1 MELDIVNW
9 GVSGAYRISENF
21 SLGAGASVYEF
32 EIESTTQRFGVGA
45 FFAPPDF
52 DPANQVSVQTQTG
65 TDTDIGFNLG
75 LQWKFLPK
83 WNLAAVYRQGPEF
96 EYDSTNNG
104 VIVNDTTTFAVP
116 DVVGFGIAVRPTDAM
131 LISFD
136 YDFVEYSALTEEV
149 TSNFVAQPTQD
160 ELDSLARIE
169 TEDGSE
175 LHLGFEYVFL
185 GGTPVA
191 VRVGTWFDP
200 DHKMTFEGDT
210 VALDNNFDRGNAGL
224 FFEGD
229 DEVHV
234 SAGVGVVIGKSFQ
247 IDAAVDVSNLIN
259 IVSVSGVY
267 RF

>member
-1 MELDIVNW
+1 MIVN
-9 GVSGAYRISENF
+9 S
-21 SLGAGASVYEF
+21 
-32 EIESTTQRFGVGA
+32 
-45 FFAPPDF
+45 
-52 DPANQVSVQTQTG
+52 
-65 TDTDIGFNLG
+65 
-75 LQWKFLPK
+75 
-83 WNLAAVYRQGPEF
+83 
-96 EYDSTNNG
+96 
-104 VIVNDTTTFAVP
+104 TTTFAVP
-116 DVVGFGIAVRPTDAM
+116 DVVGFGIAVRPTEAM

-136 YDFVEYSALTEEV
+136 YDFGEYSALTEEV
-149 TSNFVAQPTQD
+149 TSNFVAQPTQA

-191 VRVGTWFDP
+191 VRVGTWLDP
-200 DHKMTFEGDT
+200 DHKMTFEGDP